1 MGVESDV
8 TDAQV
13 KFAAKQSNIHDFI
26 LSLPEGF
33 NTFCGN
39 KGTQLSGGQRQR
51 IAIARALIREPSLL
65 LLDEA
70 TSALDTE
77 SEKVVQAALEKAKSG
92 RTTIAV
98 AHRLS
103 TIKDADC
110 IIVFAR
116 GKIVESAAIAQKEFF
131 AQRESS
137 LVDFCR
143 NVRPTISA
151 FVNSRSTVYNNQS
164 ANSNIKNGGSVK
176 LVEFLTYIESDRN
189 KHPGISLFG
198 ALLKSAHNPGHC
210 RRCTSA
216 SAHRSD
222 KNHSGHFHTA
232 DIHRITSISRL
243 SEVTKVTKVYCILHS
258 DTYLYIITGLLK

>member
-1 MGVESDV
+1 MVLYRRRRPAPIQLSARH
-8 TDAQV
+8 TKRQ
-13 KFAAKQSNIHDFI
+13 AAGLGAVGPGSAGEQEE
-26 LSLPEGF
+26 PEGPESPASP
-33 NTFCGN
+33 
-39 KGTQLSGGQRQR
+39 GT
-51 IAIARALIREPSLL
+51 
-65 LLDEA
+65 
-70 TSALDTE
+70 
-77 SEKVVQAALEKAKSG
+77 
-92 RTTIAV
+92 
-98 AHRLS
+98 
-103 TIKDADC
+103 
-110 IIVFAR
+110 
-116 GKIVESAAIAQKEFF
+116 AIAQKEFF

-243 SEVTKVTKVYCILHS
+243 SEVTKVTKVTKVYCILHS
-258 DTYLYIITGLLK
+258 DTYLYIITDLLK